1 VAENSTVKAKDKRFI
16 TIAGAIHCE
25 GDCTFDCSVS
35 ALSLRGRDGEIIVNG
50 DLLINKSVRVTADG
64 SLRVEGNLSAMEIEV
79 DKELYV
85 GRNLTA
91 EKVDVGGKLGVGGDA
106 KAEDIDV
113 GGKFEA
119 DGKVEKIT
127 ADKRVIIKTKT
138 KNPKVLEYQV
148 PPKAA
153 IFVKEGEIVKKG
165 DQISEG
171 SIDLKKYLKL
181 VKKEEVWRYMLK
193 ELQKVYVSQGAA
205 IHDKHFEIIIRQMFS
220 RVRVKDPG
228 DSEFLPGQIIEKAVF
243 YEKNKELKKKGKKP
257 IRATQIILGISK
269 VALTTDSFL
278 SAASFQE
285 TTRVLIRA
293 ALSAKEDYLR
303 GLKENVIIGKLIPA
317 GTGFRYEEKK

>member
-1 VAENSTVKAKDKRFI
+1 LSSIRIPPNSTVEIDRIEGDLHVAENSTVKAKDKRFI

-119 DGKVEKIT
+119 DGKVETEKMDVGGSFRGKGTVKAGSVNVGGSFHSEADVSLKI
-127 ADKRVIIKTKT
+127 
-138 KNPKVLEYQV
+138 
-148 PPKAA
+148 
-153 IFVKEGEIVKKG
+153 
-165 DQISEG
+165 QIG
-171 SIDLKKYLKL
+171 
-181 VKKEEVWRYMLK
+181 
-193 ELQKVYVSQGAA
+193 
-205 IHDKHFEIIIRQMFS
+205 
-220 RVRVKDPG
+220 
-228 DSEFLPGQIIEKAVF
+228 
-243 YEKNKELKKKGKKP
+243 
-257 IRATQIILGISK
+257 RAH
-269 VALTTDSFL
+269 V
-278 SAASFQE
+278 
-285 TTRVLIRA
+285 
-293 ALSAKEDYLR
+293 
-303 GLKENVIIGKLIPA
+303 
-317 GTGFRYEEKK
+317 